1 MYTPEFADITTLRD
15 GLVERSVVIGID
27 MAQRESTA
35 AVRQSIISTSSLYFL
50 KFDNL
55 LKPYQKDGLE
65 ESLAS
70 LRGRLTG
77 GKGPFPNSFAFQ
89 VNVNAW
95 DEVDWENWHFLQQN
109 LVFHCRLDVQNSR
122 LPQNPQNQVLDP
134 TPKIEQAQDSISP
147 YKANLEAAGWT
158 DLQDVELCTG
168 RETWGCPPGGVCP
181 RKVTHE
187 DIQQYVEAKL
197 MATRERIN
205 ALLKALP
212 GDIADPMQYAA
223 ESVQQFGATVSE
235 LPEQVLRDFEGG
247 QDESI

>member
-1 MYTPEFADITTLRD
+1 MNTCL
-15 GLVERSVVIGID
+15 
-27 MAQRESTA
+27 
-35 AVRQSIISTSSLYFL
+35 
-50 KFDNL
+50 
-55 LKPYQKDGLE
+55 
-65 ESLAS
+65 
-70 LRGRLTG
+70 
-77 GKGPFPNSFAFQ
+77 
-89 VNVNAW
+89 W
-95 DEVDWENWHFLQQN
+95 DEITWENWGVFIHNLEFHF
-109 LVFHCRLDVQNSR
+109 RLNRQNSS
-122 LPQNPQNQVLDP
+122 LPQNRVS
-134 TPKIEQAQDSISP
+134 TPPKAIKIEQAQDSISP

-212 GDIADPMQYAA
+212 GDIADPMQYAT

-247 QDESI
+247 EDE